1 MFKETKEKL
10 NKEEK
15 YLKYLRENSNYY
27 KDLNRSKQNYNKFKN
42 DMKDKYKLRTL
53 DKIDNAI
60 ESIDLITKIINVTK
74 E

>member
-60 ESIDLITKIINVTK
+60 GYWIVVILYINNNK
-74 E
+74 

>member
-15 YLKYLRENSNYY
+15 YLNFLRENSNYY
-27 KDLNRSKQNYNKFKN
+27 KELNRSKNSYAKFKN
-42 DMKDKYKLRTL
+42 DMKDKYKLRAI
-53 DKIDNAI
+53 DKMDNIID
-60 ESIDLITKIINVTK
+60 SVDLINKIINASK